1 MTTRNTARPP
11 MATTSIATLNKAVRR
26 LVKGGAEPAQAVVQA
41 ARAAGLI
48 AVREYDESGVLYR
61 TQRNRYVFG
70 WTTGTPGFD
79 NQVSDAE

>member
-1 MTTRNTARPP
+1 MTTRNTPRVP
-11 MATTSIATLNKAVRR
+11 MAPTSIATLNKAVRR

-48 AVREYDESGVLYR
+48 AVESGTLYR